1 MSLVVLNKMSR
12 KTPSRGSNSNVPEW
26 KKLAL
31 SDPTLGDK
39 EVEILLY
46 GPKSLAQAW
55 MIQALKF
62 KYFRGGS

>member
-1 MSLVVLNKMSR
+1 MTQL
-12 KTPSRGSNSNVPEW
+12 PEW

-46 GPKSLAQAW
+46 GPKSLSQAW

-62 KYFRGGS
+62 KYLRKTG

>member
-1 MSLVVLNKMSR
+1 MTQL
-12 KTPSRGSNSNVPEW
+12 PEW

-39 EVEILLY
+39 EVEILVH
-46 GPKSLAQAW
+46 GPKSLSQAW

-62 KYFRGGS
+62 KYLRKTG